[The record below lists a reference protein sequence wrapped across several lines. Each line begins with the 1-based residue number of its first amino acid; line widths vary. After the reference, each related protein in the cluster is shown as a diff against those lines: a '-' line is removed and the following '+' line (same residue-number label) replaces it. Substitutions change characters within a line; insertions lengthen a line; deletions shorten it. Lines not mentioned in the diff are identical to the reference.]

1 MSNHDEL
8 LEEGAREAPEPETAE
23 EKSRKLGLKTAGGAV
38 AGGGAVAAKAGAIG
52 GLGKLFFWL
61 FAWNGIST
69 ALRIG
74 GWIGIALVAALV
86 AGLILYRRSRRH
98 A

>member
-8 LEEGAREAPEPETAE
+8 LKEGAREAPEPETAE

-61 FAWNGIST
+61 FAWNGVST

-74 GWIGIALVAALV
+74 GWIGIALVV
-86 AGLILYRRSRRH
+86 AFVVGIVLYRRSRRH

>member
-1 MSNHDEL
+1 M
-8 LEEGAREAPEPETAE
+8 AA
-23 EKSRKLGLKTAGGAV
+23 KSRKLGLKTAGGAV
-38 AGGGAVAAKAGAIG
+38 AGGGVAVAKVGAIG

-74 GWIGIALVAALV
+74 GWIGIALVVALV
-86 AGLILYRRSRRH
+86 GGLILYRRSRRH